1 MIELTGPCL
10 AAAAML
16 PPGFPLSPHAHI
28 IFTRIDNEVSA
39 AGSRTRGGTKLAMED
54 ALQIRRRGRPKVYPD
69 LAAAERARA
78 ALRDASLLQ
87 SMS

>member
-39 AGSRTRGGTKLAMED
+39 AGSRTRGGDEA
-54 ALQIRRRGRPKVYPD
+54 GHGGC
-69 LAAAERARA
+69 AA
-78 ALRDASLLQ
+78 D
-87 SMS
+87 